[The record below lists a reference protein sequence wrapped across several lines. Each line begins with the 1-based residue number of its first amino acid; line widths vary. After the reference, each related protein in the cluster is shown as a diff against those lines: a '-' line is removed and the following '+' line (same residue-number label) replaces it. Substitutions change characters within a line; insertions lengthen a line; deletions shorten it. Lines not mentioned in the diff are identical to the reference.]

1 MKNRIILKKHL
12 LLAVLISI
20 IYLVLF
26 TILNIL
32 EYHTYTSLS
41 NNKINSILVKLKEEY
56 PNVSENEIIEILNS
70 DFKEDVF
77 LYKYGINIKNDSIVL
92 DNNLYFKKYLII
104 NMVFI
109 TISLVSI
116 IIIFLKMDNKKNKEL
131 KDITRYIE
139 EINKKNY
146 ELHIDELN
154 EDELS
159 ILKSEIYKTTIMLKE
174 SAENSLKDK
183 KNLKMSLEDISHQLK
198 TPLTSI
204 LIILDNLIE
213 DEDMD
218 KNIREEFIKD
228 IKREILNINFLVQS
242 ILKLSKFDSNT
253 IVFNNDKYFVNDILS
268 ECINRISPI
277 CDLKN
282 INVNI
287 KGDKNIELYC
297 DYKWQIEALTNIIKN
312 CIEYTEC
319 NKSIDIEYNDNKIYT
334 CIIITDKGSG
344 ISKED
349 LPHIFERFYKG
360 NNSSNDSIGIGL
372 SLAKSIVEKN
382 DGVISVDTSDVGTT
396 FTIKYFKK

>member
-1 MKNRIILKKHL
+1 
-12 LLAVLISI
+12 
-20 IYLVLF
+20 
-26 TILNIL
+26 
-32 EYHTYTSLS
+32 
-41 NNKINSILVKLKEEY
+41 
-56 PNVSENEIIEILNS
+56 
-70 DFKEDVF
+70 
-77 LYKYGINIKNDSIVL
+77 
-92 DNNLYFKKYLII
+92 
-104 NMVFI
+104 
-109 TISLVSI
+109 
-116 IIIFLKMDNKKNKEL
+116 
-131 KDITRYIE
+131 
-139 EINKKNY
+139 
-146 ELHIDELN
+146 
-154 EDELS
+154 
-159 ILKSEIYKTTIMLKE
+159 
-174 SAENSLKDK
+174 
-183 KNLKMSLEDISHQLK
+183 MSLEDISHQLK